1 MAEKNGGGSP
11 SKGASSAASPSV
23 TNRSPQEL
31 LAAVAVGLIA
41 FFATDGHVVV
51 RAVLAAL
58 ALLALLLA
66 TVGLEVLQDYQ
77 KQSKQPK
84 ANKFDIVVRKI
95 DLPAA
100 PPGGVF
106 AAAAAMEKHLQGFA
120 LSAKPDVKPVEN
132 GFTVLCGN
140 QRLRARVAAGTAFGW
155 QVGEKG
161 WLEGRENWMAA
172 VRAAPR
178 GAEVRRV
185 NWMGVCELAASAPP
199 TAEAAAPDGSVEA
212 LEVGRAVRLQNL
224 ASKPELNGKPGV
236 VAVKANENGRYG
248 VRVDG
253 VKEPMSI
260 HGRNLAPMGKFDRV
274 GLSVRRAQ
282 FGRAIRPRNSA
293 AQFSAPCSDAA
304 APAAGARAALLP
316 RRPLRLAAQPHHRPS
331 EARRID
337 AAHCRLRLVA
347 RRRPRARERKGR
359 GGRAADG
366 ARHRLCRRRRRVEPR
381 DGEPRNSARIC
392 AILRNYSLTVHHPF
406 RRSTSS
412 TRGR

>member
-293 AQFSAPCSDAA
+293 AQF
-304 APAAGARAALLP
+304 GRAIRP
-316 RRPLRLAAQPHHRPS
+316 RRALTPPKP
-331 EARRID
+331 
-337 AAHCRLRLVA
+337 
-347 RRRPRARERKGR
+347 
-359 GGRAADG
+359 
-366 ARHRLCRRRRRVEPR
+366 RRRRCPR
-381 DGEPRNSARIC
+381 CARSAPPTPPC
-392 AILRNYSLTVHHPF
+392 CPTSPPTK
-406 RRSTSS
+406 RSSAY
-412 TRGR
+412 

>member
-11 SKGASSAASPSV
+11 SKPASSAASPSV

-282 FGRAIRPRNSA
+282 LGRAIRPRRALTPPNPPPQVPALRSFRA
-293 AQFSAPCSDAA
+293 AHS
-304 APAAGARAALLP
+304 ALLP
-316 RRPLRLAAQPHHRPS
+316 NLTTDQAKLGVLMPLTAGCASSLAAALARANAKDEAGVPLTAPATVFVVADDESNLVTVRLA
-331 EARRID
+331 I
-337 AAHCRLRLVA
+337 L
-347 RRRPRARERKGR
+347 
-359 GGRAADG
+359 
-366 ARHRLCRRRRRVEPR
+366 
-381 DGEPRNSARIC
+381 RNSARFC

>member
-282 FGRAIRPRNSA
+282 LGRATRPRNSA
-293 AQFSAPCSDAA
+293 AQF
-304 APAAGARAALLP
+304 GRASL
-316 RRPLRLAAQPHHRPS
+316 
-331 EARRID
+331 
-337 AAHCRLRLVA
+337 
-347 RRRPRARERKGR
+347 RRRA
-359 GGRAADG
+359 
-366 ARHRLCRRRRRVEPR
+366 L
-381 DGEPRNSARIC
+381 
-392 AILRNYSLTVHHPF
+392 
-406 RRSTSS
+406 
-412 TRGR
+412 